1 MLITQM
7 PSITPYNRY
16 RTSPPTTEHKHKDS
30 DINFTLIT
38 GRTALWKPWCVI
50 SVCSR
55 GRSWRNAH
63 HCSEK

>member
-55 GRSWRNAH
+55 GRS
-63 HCSEK
+63 